1 MDTAGVIQLCILVVL
16 IMLSAF
22 FSSAE
27 TALTT
32 LSLVKVRSMAEENP
46 TKKVL
51 TLQKILDKK
60 SKLISA
66 ILIGNN
72 IVNISASSLM
82 TSLVIRIWGNAAV
95 GIATGVLTLLIL
107 LFGEIVPKTWAMYN
121 NENLALAYSSPIYFL
136 MQVLTPIIFIIDK
149 LSGFL
154 LKLLHIDSSK
164 RAMMT
169 ETELKT
175 YVDVSHE
182 DGVIEQE
189 EKKLIYNVFDFSDSV
204 AKDIMIPRID
214 MTTIDV
220 EASYNELLTLFKE
233 SMYTRIPVYEDDS
246 DNIIGII
253 NVKDFLL
260 VSNKRMFKIRDI
272 MREAY
277 YTYEYKK
284 TADLLLEM
292 RNITA
297 NVALVLNEYGAT
309 VGMITLEDLLEEIV
323 GEIRDE
329 YDEDE
334 DELIQQVDDHTYLV
348 DASMKLSDI
357 NDAIGTSFDSEDFDS
372 IGGIIIGLL
381 DRFPSQGETVTTEDG
396 GRTASCR
403 VTVKSKVVNVE
414 SVSLNKS
421 SVAIIAGESVTLVV
435 TVSPSNATNKNVSWH
450 SSDESVAT
458 VSNGRVTALKA
469 GSAVITVTAEDGGK
483 TAICQVSV
491 KPKIVNVQSVSL
503 NKSSITLTE
512 GESTTLTAVVSPSN
526 ATNKNVRWSS
536 SDASVASVV
545 NGKVTALKAG
555 SSTIKVTT
563 EDGGLTASCQV
574 VVKSK
579 EIRVKSVSLNR
590 ETLALEPWERATL
603 TATVSPSNAT
613 NKNVWWS
620 SSDATIVSVDNGRL
634 YARKLGRTTIT
645 VTTEDGRHKA
655 SCQVVV
661 ENIGEGSHEGIGEK
675 EW

>member
-16 IMLSAF
+16 LMLSAF

-32 LSLVKVRSMAEENP
+32 LSLVKVRSWAEDNP
-46 TKKVL
+46 SKKVL

-60 SKLISA
+60 NKLISA

-82 TSLVIRIWGNAAV
+82 TSLVIRVWGNAAV

-121 NENLALAYSSPIYFL
+121 NENLALAYSGIIYFL
-136 MQVLTPIIFIIDK
+136 MQVLTPVIFIIDK
-149 LSGFL
+149 LSGIL
-154 LKLLHIDSSK
+154 LKLLHIDPSK
-164 RAMMT
+164 RATMT

-189 EKKLIYNVFDFSDSV
+189 EKNLIYNVFDFSDSV

-220 EASYNELLTLFKE
+220 EANYNELLALFKE
-233 SMYTRIPVYEDDS
+233 SMYTRIPVFENDS

-260 VSNKRMFKIRDI
+260 VSNKRQFKIRDI

-334 DELIQQVDDHTYLV
+334 DDLIQKVNDRTYLV

-357 NDAIGTSFDSEDFDS
+357 NDAIGTEFDSEDFDS
-372 IGGIIIGLL
+372 IGGIIIELL
-381 DRFPSQGETVTTEDG
+381 DRFPS
-396 GRTASCR
+396 
-403 VTVKSKVVNVE
+403 
-414 SVSLNKS
+414 
-421 SVAIIAGESVTLVV
+421 
-435 TVSPSNATNKNVSWH
+435 
-450 SSDESVAT
+450 
-458 VSNGRVTALKA
+458 
-469 GSAVITVTAEDGGK
+469 
-483 TAICQVSV
+483 
-491 KPKIVNVQSVSL
+491 
-503 NKSSITLTE
+503 E
-512 GESTTLTAVVSPSN
+512 GE
-526 ATNKNVRWSS
+526 
-536 SDASVASVV
+536 
-545 NGKVTALKAG
+545 
-555 SSTIKVTT
+555 KVTT
-563 EDGGLTASCQV
+563 EDG
-574 VVKSK
+574 
-579 EIRVKSVSLNR
+579 II
-590 ETLALEPWERATL
+590 L
-603 TATVSPSNAT
+603 TATEVIQNRIE
-613 NKNVWWS
+613 KV
-620 SSDATIVSVDNGRL
+620 TIELPESH
-634 YARKLGRTTIT
+634 
-645 VTTEDGRHKA
+645 EKA
-655 SCQVVV
+655 SDEHNNISSESDSQAPSETC
-661 ENIGEGSHEGIGEK
+661 EN
-675 EW
+675 

>member
-16 IMLSAF
+16 LMLSAF

-32 LSLVKVRSMAEENP
+32 LSLVVRSWVEDNP
-46 TKKVL
+46 SKKVL

-60 SKLISA
+60 NKLISA

-95 GIATGVLTLLIL
+95 GIATGILTLLIL

-121 NENLALAYSSPIYFL
+121 NENLALAYSGIIYFL
-136 MQVLTPIIFIIDK
+136 MQVLTPVIFIIDK
-149 LSGFL
+149 LSGIL
-154 LKLLHIDSSK
+154 LKLLHIDPSK
-164 RAMMT
+164 RATMT

-189 EKKLIYNVFDFSDSV
+189 EKNLIYNVFDFSDSV

-220 EASYNELLTLFKE
+220 EANYNELLALFKE
-233 SMYTRIPVYEDDS
+233 SMYTRIPVFENDS

-260 VSNKRMFKIRDI
+260 VSNKRQFKIRDI

-334 DELIQQVDDHTYLV
+334 DDLIQKVNDRTYLV

-357 NDAIGTSFDSEDFDS
+357 NDAIGTEFDSEDFDS
-372 IGGIIIGLL
+372 IGGIIIELL
-381 DRFPSQGETVTTEDG
+381 DRFPS
-396 GRTASCR
+396 
-403 VTVKSKVVNVE
+403 
-414 SVSLNKS
+414 
-421 SVAIIAGESVTLVV
+421 
-435 TVSPSNATNKNVSWH
+435 
-450 SSDESVAT
+450 
-458 VSNGRVTALKA
+458 
-469 GSAVITVTAEDGGK
+469 
-483 TAICQVSV
+483 
-491 KPKIVNVQSVSL
+491 
-503 NKSSITLTE
+503 E
-512 GESTTLTAVVSPSN
+512 GE
-526 ATNKNVRWSS
+526 
-536 SDASVASVV
+536 
-545 NGKVTALKAG
+545 
-555 SSTIKVTT
+555 KVTT
-563 EDGGLTASCQV
+563 EDG
-574 VVKSK
+574 
-579 EIRVKSVSLNR
+579 II
-590 ETLALEPWERATL
+590 L
-603 TATVSPSNAT
+603 TATEVIQNRIE
-613 NKNVWWS
+613 KV
-620 SSDATIVSVDNGRL
+620 TIELPESH
-634 YARKLGRTTIT
+634 
-645 VTTEDGRHKA
+645 EKA
-655 SCQVVV
+655 SDEHNNISSESDSQTPSETC
-661 ENIGEGSHEGIGEK
+661 EN
-675 EW
+675 